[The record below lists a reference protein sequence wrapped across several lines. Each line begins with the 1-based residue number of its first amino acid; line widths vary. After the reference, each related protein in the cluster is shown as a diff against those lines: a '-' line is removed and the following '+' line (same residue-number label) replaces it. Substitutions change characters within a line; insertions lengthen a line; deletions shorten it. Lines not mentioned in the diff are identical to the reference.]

1 MQTLLNNIIQTSL
14 KAGDKIMT
22 FYSDQDF
29 KLKKDSSPLTE
40 ADLQSNE
47 LIYNDIKSYSKLNI
61 LSEEGSKIDWKI
73 RKLG

>member
-29 KLKKDSSPLTE
+29 KLKKGPSP
-40 ADLQSNE
+40 Q
-47 LIYNDIKSYSKLNI
+47 
-61 LSEEGSKIDWKI
+61 
-73 RKLG
+73 